1 MKKLYQPCKIS
12 LRKTSFKILS
22 EGSLQ
27 LHQIRIPYYHLL
39 SHNKYIENKSEQN
52 FSKLG
57 RKLGPSEISNMM
69 KFCCERPNGSENI
82 AEKQGA
88 WSLWKD
94 LYTHRPRGICR
105 THFTCLCVGT
115 TVQCEQH
122 SQRRHHNKFD
132 EASVQ
137 RPDHKTEKLHS
148 RVHTAYEVGQ
158 RPLDFHREPDCHM
171 ISVILIPSKISR
183 SQHHRDRRHRATQQ
197 NSHWHVALDYSLY
210 LHREPRD
217 HMFSV
222 SSSFSAEPTS
232 EPHSLRHHHRDQR
245 TETPQ

>member
-88 WSLWKD
+88 
-94 LYTHRPRGICR
+94 
-105 THFTCLCVGT
+105 
-115 TVQCEQH
+115 
-122 SQRRHHNKFD
+122 
-132 EASVQ
+132 
-137 RPDHKTEKLHS
+137 
-148 RVHTAYEVGQ
+148 
-158 RPLDFHREPDCHM
+158 
-171 ISVILIPSKISR
+171 
-183 SQHHRDRRHRATQQ
+183 
-197 NSHWHVALDYSLY
+197 
-210 LHREPRD
+210 
-217 HMFSV
+217 
-222 SSSFSAEPTS
+222 
-232 EPHSLRHHHRDQR
+232 
-245 TETPQ
+245 